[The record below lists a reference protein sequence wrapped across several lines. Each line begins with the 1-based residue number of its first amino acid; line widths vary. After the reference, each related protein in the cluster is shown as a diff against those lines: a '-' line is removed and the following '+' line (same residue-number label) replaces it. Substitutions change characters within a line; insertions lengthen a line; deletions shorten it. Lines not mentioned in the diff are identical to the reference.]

1 MTYAYSDLLKNA
13 RDCIKRYFNETSKV
27 IIHTSPLYRISAI
40 INDKDTRFYIKNQS
54 MVELSGV
61 VDIDDDYY
69 VVGYK
74 SVLEK
79 DNVDYWVY
87 VIRDEFYIIRTNE
100 LRKKVLEKEYDHK
113 GCEPSRAGVDKE
125 FFLVKEKKFK
135 SWCDKMCHR
144 DKDHE
149 R

>member
-27 IIHTSPLYRISAI
+27 IIHTNPLYRISATI
-40 INDKDTRFYIKNQS
+40 DGKDIKFYIKNQS

-69 VVGYK
+69 GVGYK

-87 VIRDEFYIIRTNE
+87 LIRDEFHIIKTAE

-113 GCEPSRAGVDKE
+113 GREPSKAGVDKE
-125 FFLVKEKKFK
+125 YFLVKEEKFK
-135 SWCDKMCHR
+135 SWCDKMGNR
-144 DKDHE
+144 DQDNE